1 MDLATLIVLGFTA
14 AAIIFG
20 MLFGFMRGRNRAF
33 LRLVLVILCVVL
45 SVVLKDTFVSAA
57 MDFDIGGTTINEIIN
72 EELMSGEEKLPA
84 QLQDLVYT
92 LMEIIVGLVGFFLM
106 FIVFRIVSWMIIFPI
121 AKIFVRKGKKKGVLF
136 GGFIGAIQGVVIAL
150 VICAPV
156 SGIMTQVNKLSE
168 MKVDGEQVLKLP
180 EEIGIQGYVDS
191 TACKVY
197 NTAGGWFFDMISTA
211 EDENGNKISIEDT
224 CDIVNTVA
232 GLADTVTDLTDS
244 LDSMSVAATPQEQ
257 VTSIKNVGNSL
268 IEIGNSINGLSGDAK
283 NVVQNVMDSVKDM
296 VAPEGEEID
305 DALASALDN
314 LDINSLD
321 LVSVG
326 EAMNGIA
333 SYIEKTSD
341 EFESTEPVTQEE
353 INDIVNG
360 FANNTFILDI
370 IVSDSSDVPQIIEA
384 DDDMK
389 AMFETAVEST
399 SISDEYKESLR
410 KLLGLSVAQ

>member
-20 MLFGFMRGRNRAF
+20 ALFGLMRGRNRAI
-33 LRLVLVILCVVL
+33 LRLVLIVLSVILA
-45 SVVLKDTFVSAA
+45 VVLKDVLASAI
-57 MDFDIGGTTINEIIN
+57 MDFKIDGTSINEMIS
-72 EELMSGEEKLPA
+72 EELMKSGEKLPE
-84 QLQDLVYT
+84 QIQDLIFT
-92 LMEIIVGLVGFFLM
+92 LVEIVIGLVVFFLL
-106 FIVFRIVSWMIIFPI
+106 FIVIRLISWMIIFPI
-121 AKIFVRKGKKKGVLF
+121 AKIFVHKGEKKRALW
-136 GGFIGAIQGVVIAL
+136 GGLIGALQGVVIAL
-150 VICAPV
+150 VICAPA
-156 SGIMTQVNKLSE
+156 SGIMTQLDKLSE
-168 MKVDGEQVLKLP
+168 MKVDGKEMIELP

-341 EFESTEPVTQEE
+341 EFENTEPVTQEE

-370 IVSDSSDVPQIIEA
+370 IVSDSSDVPQIIDA

-389 AMFETAVEST
+389 SMFETAVEST